1 MGCMCLDS
9 WFGLV
14 WRRGWVGALEFCG
27 LLLVLRVLVVLL
39 LCGGLFCCLLVL
51 FCGLLLID
59 LLCVLIWLFGGS
71 FVPRL
76 CFCCGFA
83 VVGLV
88 VGL

>member
-1 MGCMCLDS
+1 M
-9 WFGLV
+9 
-14 WRRGWVGALEFCG
+14 GALEFCG
-27 LLLVLRVLVVLL
+27 FLLVLRVTSGAAPLRGFVLL
-39 LCGGLFCCLLVL
+39 FIVL

-59 LLCVLIWLFGGS
+59 LLCVLIWLFGES
-71 FVPRL
+71 FVSRL